1 DTAPVDQQS
10 GTPRPKALN
19 ETAARTVE
27 SQAGQTHDFSGALN
41 SQNLVDRRENLRS
54 PHHSRANDEP
64 ARCQSFLSLSQ
75 VDLANTKLLRMRT
88 ISPAVSRSQLKPE
101 CSSYHVHH
109 TLRSDTYGA
118 TPADFAVESSLSPEE
133 LPVAISDDLW
143 RSNMRRESM
152 HTASGV
158 QRSYQSTANPGVT
171 ESTASIPESRT
182 TTLPE
187 TGTPAISPR

>member
-1 DTAPVDQQS
+1 MKQPQRLGSTLRKQS
-10 GTPRPKALN
+10 
-19 ETAARTVE
+19 
-27 SQAGQTHDFSGALN
+27 SDFSGALK
-41 SQNLVDRRENLRS
+41 SQNLVDRSENLRS

-64 ARCQSFLSLSQ
+64 ARRQSFLSLSQ
-75 VDLANTKLLRMRT
+75 VDLANTKLL
-88 ISPAVSRSQLKPE
+88 L
-101 CSSYHVHH
+101 
-109 TLRSDTYGA
+109 
-118 TPADFAVESSLSPEE
+118 ESSLSPEE

-152 HTASGV
+152 HTKASGV